1 MTFDPT
7 KPVQTRD
14 GRKARI
20 ICVDRENSK
29 YPIIALVKRQCGN
42 SAEAVETYK
51 KDGSYY
57 MEDGPYFTE
66 GSKAMDLINIPERRI
81 MWTNVYTL
89 YADSNYPTREEADKH
104 AGANRIGVLK
114 ITCENDEKGIR
125 LVDQEY
131 EKLK

>member
-29 YPIIALVKRQCGN
+29 YPIIALVRYDE
-42 SAEAVETYK
+42 SVDRAEAVESYQ
-51 KDGSYY
+51 KDGS
-57 MEDGPYFTE
+57 YFTE
-66 GSKAMDLINIPERRI
+66 GSNTMDLINIPERRVR
-81 MWTNVYTL
+81 WTNVYTL

-104 AGANRIGVLK
+104 ALANRIGVLK
-114 ITCENDEKGIR
+114 LTYENDQ
-125 LVDQEY
+125 LVDHEY